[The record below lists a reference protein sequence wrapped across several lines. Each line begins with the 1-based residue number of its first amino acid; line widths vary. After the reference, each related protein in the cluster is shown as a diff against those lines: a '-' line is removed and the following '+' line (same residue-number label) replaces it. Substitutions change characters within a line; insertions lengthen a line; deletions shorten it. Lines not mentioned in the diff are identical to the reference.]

1 MRWSWPAQSVK
12 LLHRLKSTPR
22 SAGEGRASLVIC
34 GAHSVLRSAGENR
47 GFPFPRPAPYV
58 CDDPVTAWDW
68 SLEDATVARAQITH
82 HDATICHHYPESL
95 RDGLEILDRLRDG
108 STTLAQSVGLE
119 EGVNCISG

>member
-1 MRWSWPAQSVK
+1 MVVAGSVSETSSSPK
-12 LLHRLKSTPR
+12 IYATLSRRRKGESGHLWRSFRL
-22 SAGEGRASLVIC
+22 AL
-34 GAHSVLRSAGENR
+34 AGENR

-82 HDATICHHYPESL
+82 HDATICHHYQESL
-95 RDGLEILDRLRDG
+95 WDGVEILDRPRDG

-119 EGVNCISG
+119 AGVNCVSG